1 MRILVVLSSLNIVYL
16 ATCLVEYNKH
26 SIKAPWRV
34 LLLIRKIGSNSQAII
49 LCGVRGGYLY
59 RNISTGWI
67 ILQILE
73 HATYLYRLIGR
84 EYPSV

>member
-16 ATCLVEYNKH
+16 ATCLVEYKP
-26 SIKAPWRV
+26 SIKGPWRV

-49 LCGVRGGYLY
+49 LCGVQGGYLY